1 MQTRADMW
9 GGALRWWRLRRW
21 FGLCRP
27 KNGERFWLHKN
38 EPVASGR
45 YVRCV
50 RCKKRR
56 NDWIDPE
63 PHSAMDWTLRST
75 QRADRKHG

>member
-1 MQTRADMW
+1 MPEMGH
-9 GGALRWWRLRRW
+9 GGMLRRW

-56 NDWIDPE
+56 NDWTE
-63 PHSAMDWTLRST
+63 PPDQMVYVD
-75 QRADRKHG
+75 